1 VPAVVKIDKRRRTVV
16 STFYGEVNGD
26 DLLGHALKI
35 QADPEFNPA
44 YSEIVDLSAVTSFL
58 VSQSALADMAE
69 RPSLFRESSL
79 HIVVAPAD
87 FEFRAARSYQEMA
100 RNSRP
105 KFYVVRSLQQAYS
118 LLTPDAASLDTDR
131 DE

>member
-1 VPAVVKIDKRRRTVV
+1 MPAVVKIDKRRRIVI
-16 STFYGEVNGD
+16 STFYGNVNGEE
-26 DLLGHALKI
+26 LLGHAIKI

-44 YSEIVDLSAVTSFL
+44 YSEIVDLSGVTSLL
-58 VSQSALADMAE
+58 VSDASLAALAGTAT
-69 RPSLFRESSL
+69 LFRESSL

-105 KFYVVRSLQQAYS
+105 NFYVVCSLQQAYG
-118 LLTPDAASLDTDR
+118 LFGPDFSAPGAL
-131 DE
+131 